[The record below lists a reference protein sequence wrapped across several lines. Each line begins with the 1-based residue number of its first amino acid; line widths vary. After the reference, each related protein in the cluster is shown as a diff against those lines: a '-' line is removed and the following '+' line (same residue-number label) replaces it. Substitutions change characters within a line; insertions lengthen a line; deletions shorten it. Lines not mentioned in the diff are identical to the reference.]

1 MSFTVPHLSKTKKTF
16 LQSGHFIDEKQVH
29 LSKARYWLI
38 ASSTLLGFFS
48 CKEIFIFSG
57 CGSSEPQ
64 LLIHCNQIFI
74 SFDFFSALLYS
85 HECKTALRFP
95 CWRGR
100 GCTSSAFSFAWQPS
114 CKPKTSVLTWKGQLP
129 RAAPALHRC
138 LNKKGSATI
147 GFAFNVTPA
156 LMKRLERGGTRRGP
170 STRTHKNYF
179 NTDE

>member
-1 MSFTVPHLSKTKKTF
+1 MSTESANIISALEKLSTTKLCFKLQPWENIHFF
-16 LQSGHFIDEKQVH
+16 LGVTIQT
-29 LSKARYWLI
+29 LNCWLI
-38 ASSTLLGFFS
+38 A
-48 CKEIFIFSG
+48 I
-57 CGSSEPQ
+57 GSSSAS
-64 LLIHCNQIFI
+64 
-74 SFDFFSALLYS
+74 SFFKARLMHF
-85 HECKTALRFP
+85 K
-95 CWRGR
+95 RGR

-179 NTDE
+179 NTDEWSLPIINNLQFHLPF